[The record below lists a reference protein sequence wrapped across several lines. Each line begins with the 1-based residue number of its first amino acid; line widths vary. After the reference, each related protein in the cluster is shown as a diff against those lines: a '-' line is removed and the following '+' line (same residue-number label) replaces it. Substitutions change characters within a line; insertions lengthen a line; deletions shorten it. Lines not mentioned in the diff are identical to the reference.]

1 MTCNSDADKK
11 KLNKMS
17 SRKVPSLLYANL
29 FFRCCK
35 SKEEFSPITNDSDQV
50 QADQDESNSN
60 KIYKGRSTG
69 NGQPT
74 FHREMK
80 NLNSDLENGDS

>member
-1 MTCNSDADKK
+1 
-11 KLNKMS
+11 MS

-29 FFRCCK
+29 FFFRCCK
-35 SKEEFSPITNDSDQV
+35 SKEEFSPITDDSDQV
-50 QADQDESNSN
+50 QADQDEPNSN
-60 KIYKGRSTG
+60 KIYKGGSTG

-80 NLNSDLENGDS
+80 NLNSDVENGDS